1 MTILDKSSKP
11 RIQQGVDEYLKNNPV
26 YFIPDYPLEKLSH
39 LKAGDSNYLEDP
51 AVLNCYN
58 TLSYKMLNHITYPKT
73 IVLRMCESFNF
84 VITSI
89 DQEGILSP
97 LNLNAEGNV
106 HPGNKRLL
114 AARYLNLDTVPVLYD
129 KKKTINGYDRIS
141 SLKELYDLYGT
152 EISVRIV
159 ERPTTTAL
167 EVSWHGHTKVR
178 DENGNDDW
186 VTASAIRDGF
196 KSLPLLFL
204 KNGLEI
210 VNSKLDK
217 TRIIDGLTTIY
228 SKTNNNDIY
237 IEVLDDDILDDVN
250 FWELYFHIDPLVHR
264 KECSSGKINI
274 VNNLTDNN
282 TVLTNCGLY
291 KTLMR
296 A

>member
-1 MTILDKSSKP
+1 MIILDKSSKP

-39 LKAGDSNYLEDP
+39 LKAGDIKYLEDP
-51 AVLNCYN
+51 DILNCYN
-58 TLSYKMLNHITYPKT
+58 TLSYKMLNYIRYHKRI
-73 IVLRMCESFNF
+73 IRQMCESFNF

-114 AARYLNLDTVPVLYD
+114 AARYLNLDTVPILHD
-129 KKKTINGYDRIS
+129 TKKEVEGYNRIS
-141 SLKELYDLYGT
+141 SLEELYDLYGT

-159 ERPTTTAL
+159 DRPTTTAI
-167 EVSWHGHTKVR
+167 EVSWHGHTKIR

-186 VTASAIRDGF
+186 VTASATRDGF
-196 KSLPLLFL
+196 KNLPSYVLR
-204 KNGLEI
+204 NGLEI
-210 VNSKLDK
+210 VNSRYNEI
-217 TRIIDGLTTIY
+217 TNIDGLKTIF
-228 SKTNNNDIY
+228 SNVNSNDIY
-237 IEVLDDDILDDVN
+237 IEVLDNSILDDVN
-250 FWELYFHIDPLVHR
+250 FWELYFHIDPLIYR
-264 KECSSGKINI
+264 KECISGKINI
-274 VNNLTDNN
+274 INNLTDNK

-291 KTLMR
+291 KTLTR

>member
-11 RIQQGVDEYLKNNPV
+11 RIQEGVDEYLKNNPV

-39 LKAGDSNYLEDP
+39 QKAGDINYLEDP
-51 AVLNCYN
+51 IVLNCYN
-58 TLSYKMLNHITYPKT
+58 TLSYKMLNHIAYHKT

-97 LNLNAEGNV
+97 LNLNAEDNV

-114 AARYLNLDTVPVLYD
+114 AARYLNLNTVPVLYD

-141 SLKELYDLYGT
+141 SLEELYRLYGT

-159 ERPTTTAL
+159 NRPTTTAL
-167 EVSWHGHTKVR
+167 EVSWHGQTKVR

-186 VTASAIRDGF
+186 VTASAMRDGF
-196 KSLPLLFL
+196 RSLPSYFL

-210 VNSKLDK
+210 VNSSLDE
-217 TRIIDGLTTIY
+217 TRMIDGLTTIF

-237 IEVLDDDILDDVN
+237 IEVLDDDILDYVN
-250 FWELYFHIDPLVHR
+250 FWELYFHIDPLIHR

-274 VNNLTDNN
+274 VNNLTDSNV
-282 TVLTNCGLY
+282 VLTNCSLY
-291 KTLMR
+291 KTLTR